1 MHDRCQEIYRLFDL
15 RRQYAQAVV
24 QFEEQKYKKYSE
36 FIKFEKRIN
45 HEFILL
51 TLERERFQKGLHDI
65 SCNMES
71 LEHNKRQAE
80 MKYEVIK
87 LSKPLFWWGHRCFRT
102 AIFRKYK
109 EEIQMYNKQM
119 DALMA
124 EKEEL
129 VRRKEQFEELLEKNS
144 YDFELNKQQFE
155 RANLLLEE
163 WEMDALMAEKEELV
177 RRKEQ
182 FEELLEKNSYD
193 FELNKQQF
201 ERANLL
207 LEEWEMAQK
216 EQLDGLKEELTYLE
230 KLNFREES
238 SPLDISLLYDKSQK
252 TNP

>member
-163 WEMDALMAEKEELV
+163 WE
-177 RRKEQ
+177 R
-182 FEELLEKNSYD
+182 
-193 FELNKQQF
+193 
-201 ERANLL
+201 
-207 LEEWEMAQK
+207 AQK

>member
-163 WEMDALMAEKEELV
+163 WEM
-177 RRKEQ
+177 
-182 FEELLEKNSYD
+182 
-193 FELNKQQF
+193 
-201 ERANLL
+201 
-207 LEEWEMAQK
+207 AQK